1 MGFHNGKLEAMLTK
15 SCIVLQ
21 WNHFLRALGGV
32 RTFNTRHGDCRD
44 RLLAE
49 GVGVVVRMGLEE
61 GSGRCTVLSWTGGHE
76 NGTSLSTVQQSE
88 FRRFE
93 ISIAGDVGGGELDI
107 KKLTPYE
114 GGGDAGSVNPVS
126 AAGGRG
132 SEMGLVL
139 GSVVPGPAGCVG
151 GEAGNESPGV
161 AGNGADEA
169 ELVDGVGDERP
180 E

>member
-1 MGFHNGKLEAMLTK
+1 
-15 SCIVLQ
+15 
-21 WNHFLRALGGV
+21 
-32 RTFNTRHGDCRD
+32 
-44 RLLAE
+44 
-49 GVGVVVRMGLEE
+49 MGLEE

-107 KKLTPYE
+107 KVGLESLLLNKKLTPYE